1 MDELRE
7 RLETQMLDYARRLRK
22 ETKRQ
27 LWMAELRPTDYE
39 KSREYGASVARTK
52 TLYEGLYATAR
63 ALHYAT
69 GAGTYALIDAAQL
82 LARKLDREE
91 VAA

>member
-7 RLETQMLDYARRLRK
+7 RLERQLLEYTQRIRR

-27 LWMAELRPTDYE
+27 CEIAELRPADYE
-39 KSREYGASVARTK
+39 RSRKYRASVQGAR

-63 ALHYAT
+63 ALHYVT
-69 GAGTYALIDAAQL
+69 GAGTYALMDAAQR
-82 LARKLDREE
+82 LARALDVEE
-91 VAA
+91 AAS